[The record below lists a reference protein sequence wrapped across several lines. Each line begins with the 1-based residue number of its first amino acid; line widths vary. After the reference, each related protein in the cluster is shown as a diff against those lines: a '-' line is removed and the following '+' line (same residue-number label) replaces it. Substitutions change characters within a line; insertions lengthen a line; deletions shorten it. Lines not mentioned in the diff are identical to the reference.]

1 MAIRMTVGWICGAV
15 ASCLVAGC
23 STIEKFTP
31 SHKEAERRAEE
42 LQQTQLRVMRFAD
55 EYAGRVRESA
65 STFQA
70 KTKTPEERLAA
81 QAWKV
86 QQAES
91 AYTVASGPNS
101 VANALDMVVL
111 ATLSR
116 MVIEDLWMKE
126 LYRQRAQP
134 MLDVH
139 KALEERAWKLTDT
152 LLTDSQSAQLKGV
165 ITEWRR
171 QNPNVR
177 YVAYIHFNDFA
188 KSVGSPESGDER
200 TSGLFSMLGLDPFK
214 SLDPAVREIAQTREL
229 AERTIFY
236 LQRAP
241 ALLDM
246 QIEKLTYSL
255 AVMPES
261 KALLASVDR
270 VSLVG
275 SAADRLSTSLPDLLA
290 HERQALISQLTQ
302 ELDAHRETLS
312 ALTGEVRS
320 TLQAGTETAN
330 ALHATLETLDR
341 ISARYPPREESA
353 GANPSPP
360 FDIREYTEMIRELSA
375 TTRDL
380 NALAQ
385 SVDSTLPAVRRATQ
399 DAAGTLQQVTNRL
412 FWQLLILVVVAVVAT
427 TLGALAYRVA
437 VTRIQRRSASNL

>member
-1 MAIRMTVGWICGAV
+1 
-15 ASCLVAGC
+15 
-23 STIEKFTP
+23 
-31 SHKEAERRAEE
+31 
-42 LQQTQLRVMRFAD
+42 
-55 EYAGRVRESA
+55 
-65 STFQA
+65 
-70 KTKTPEERLAA
+70 
-81 QAWKV
+81 
-86 QQAES
+86 
-91 AYTVASGPNS
+91 
-101 VANALDMVVL
+101 
-111 ATLSR
+111 
-116 MVIEDLWMKE
+116 
-126 LYRQRAQP
+126 
-134 MLDVH
+134 
-139 KALEERAWKLTDT
+139 
-152 LLTDSQSAQLKGV
+152 
-165 ITEWRR
+165 
-171 QNPNVR
+171 
-177 YVAYIHFNDFA
+177 
-188 KSVGSPESGDER
+188 
-200 TSGLFSMLGLDPFK
+200 
-214 SLDPAVREIAQTREL
+214 
-229 AERTIFY
+229 
-236 LQRAP
+236 
-241 ALLDM
+241 M

-330 ALHATLETLDR
+330 ALHATLQTLDR